1 MLELKRVRLISHQ
14 HYSDLTSET
23 KIRHISLEFPLEN
36 EGMFQLKKKKKVG
49 DKNSFLVFS
58 REQTTKN
65 GDFLRESGTSGYRS
79 EHAKGYLCKI
89 HNNKLSTLLA

>member
-36 EGMFQLKKKKKVG
+36 EGMFQLKKKKK
-49 DKNSFLVFS
+49 
-58 REQTTKN
+58 
-65 GDFLRESGTSGYRS
+65 
-79 EHAKGYLCKI
+79 
-89 HNNKLSTLLA
+89 

>member
-36 EGMFQLKKKKKVG
+36 EGMFQLKKKK
-49 DKNSFLVFS
+49 S
-58 REQTTKN
+58 RRQKQ
-65 GDFLRESGTSGYRS
+65 FPCIFPGTDDQKRG
-79 EHAKGYLCKI
+79 
-89 HNNKLSTLLA
+89 LSPRIWDVWLP